1 MSKSTNSFGLSKEN
15 AELFAKVQLVIGNM
29 SEREIANNPEKIY
42 EACNKSNKFSIS
54 ELEILSSVYKEKK
67 SESLIELIV
76 KFLKKM
82 FKQ

>member
-15 AELFAKVQLVIGNM
+15 AELFEKVQFVIGNM

-42 EACNKSNKFSIS
+42 GACKKSNKFSVS

-67 SESLIELIV
+67 TESLIEMII
-76 KFLKKM
+76 KILKKL
-82 FKQ
+82 FK